1 MIFIFSQ
8 PHDTSTNLVIDW
20 LYYYDQKTIR
30 INSYSD
36 FFHHFDL
43 GMSLETFQEKQKE
56 NASSMRREKSFQKI
70 SSNPR
75 RNLKRSEI

>member
-30 INSYSD
+30 INSYSE
-36 FFHHFDL
+36 FFHHFGTVKIENNKNNSL
-43 GMSLETFQEKQKE
+43 G
-56 NASSMRREKSFQKI
+56 
-70 SSNPR
+70 
-75 RNLKRSEI
+75 NLTKKRCFSCSIPD